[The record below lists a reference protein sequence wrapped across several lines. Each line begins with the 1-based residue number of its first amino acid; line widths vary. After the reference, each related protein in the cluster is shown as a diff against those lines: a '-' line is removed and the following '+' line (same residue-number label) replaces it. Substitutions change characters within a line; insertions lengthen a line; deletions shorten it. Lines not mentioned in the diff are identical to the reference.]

1 MFRNKKKKKEQTGY
15 GKRYR
20 RKKIN
25 TFKVIETIFRL
36 STRNKKCKFF
46 YVYFKTFPRRC
57 RRIEIYLITVACI
70 IRKIILYKAKIEK
83 DIRVEK

>member
-1 MFRNKKKKKEQTGY
+1 MFRNKKKKEQTGY
-15 GKRYR
+15 GKRCR

-25 TFKVIETIFRL
+25 TFKVI
-36 STRNKKCKFF
+36 TRNKKCKFF